1 MSKNEIEMSNKQAE
15 AAEPNEQE
23 QSKIEPAN
31 HCLDFDA
38 LRLVIKYQKALPSA
52 VENIVALIDEI
63 EASGVGYVSIEEVKE
78 TLLKS
83 FNDEE

>member
-1 MSKNEIEMSNKQAE
+1 MSNKQAE

-31 HCLDFDA
+31 PCLDFDA

-52 VENIVALIDEI
+52 VESIVSLINELD
-63 EASGVGYVSIEEVKE
+63 ASGVGYVSTEELKE
-78 TLLKS
+78 VLLKF
-83 FNDEE
+83 FNEE